1 MNVTAKAPQPSSG
14 DGDLEIWRLVL
25 EARPESVAARHR
37 RGEAYAA
44 RSEWAKAA
52 AEYAQAAQRQADADA
67 HFWFE
72 HACLRLLAGDAPGH
86 AKVCAALLERGE
98 QKKDVRPFLVARAC
112 TLAPLAASDTERA
125 TRLAAGEL
133 KDPRGHWSLT
143 EAAALEVRAGRYDR
157 AEILLRRCLK
167 DNPNWDG
174 IMVARLWLALALY
187 GQGKGDAARMEL
199 APALVQLDRWGKQ
212 MPAQTMPGRIGVHL
226 HDWLEAQVLRRE
238 AEHLLKKKPELKNP
252 VPRNQAK

>member
-1 MNVTAKAPQPSSG
+1 
-14 DGDLEIWRLVL
+14 
-25 EARPESVAARHR
+25 VAARHR

-52 AEYAQAAQRQADADA
+52 ADYAQVVERQPDADA

-72 HACLRLLAGDAPGH
+72 HACLRLLAGDAAGH

-98 QKKDVRPFLVARAC
+98 QKKDLRPFLVARAC

-133 KDPRGHWSLT
+133 KDPTAFWSLT
-143 EAAALEVRAGRYDR
+143 EAAALEVRAGRCDK

-174 IMVARLWLALALY
+174 IILARLWLALALH
-187 GQGKGDAARMEL
+187 GQGKDDEARKEL

-212 MPAQTMPGRIGVHL
+212 MPAQTMPGHIGLHL

-238 AEHLLKKKPELKNP
+238 AEELLKKKPEVKNP
-252 VPRNQAK
+252 ESGKQAK